1 MNNAENRVMMKLH
14 WLLLVYVDVEVLGCR
29 RQHEAYGR
37 AGGQLRWVDIA
48 GLSAVT
54 EAVARSESSAEHNG

>member
-1 MNNAENRVMMKLH
+1 MMKLH
-14 WLLLVYVDVEVLGCR
+14 WLRGRAAYCRLLVYVDVEVMGCH

-48 GLSAVT
+48 GLSAIT
-54 EAVARSESSAEHNG
+54 EAVAPVADTGLI